1 MKRYNMAN
9 TVTFVSLGPGDPSL
23 ITLKGLKQL
32 QEADIIYAPSTQLK
46 SGKVSSRAYDII
58 TSLGIDSAKIKLFNV
73 PMSKNRDLAVNAY
86 QEVSELIY
94 QAHLEGYQIAIS
106 AEGDAGF
113 YSSSHYVTEYLKLK
127 NIEVDKIPGIPAF
140 IASGALA
147 HLHIAK
153 QEEELHVVPG
163 ILSLEELTGKLNA
176 GHAVV
181 VMKASQCE
189 EVIKAAIKEFPET
202 SFHYFENVGLPT
214 EFYTQDTS
222 TILARSFPYFSLLII
237 KNEAE

>member
-1 MKRYNMAN
+1 MAN
-9 TVTFVSLGPGDPSL
+9 TITFVSLGPGDPSL

-32 QEADIIYAPSTQLK
+32 QEADVIYAPSTQLK
-46 SGKVSSRAYDII
+46 SGKVSSRAFDII
-58 TSLGIDSAKIKLFNV
+58 TSLGVDGAKIKLFDV
-73 PMSKNRDLAVNAY
+73 PMSKNREMAIQAY
-86 QEVSELIY
+86 KEVSELVY
-94 QAHLEGYQIAIS
+94 QAYQEGLQVAIS

-113 YSSSHYVTEYLKLK
+113 YSSSHYVTESLKLK
-127 NIEVDKIPGIPAF
+127 GVEVDKIPGIPAF

-163 ILSLEELTGKLNA
+163 ILTLEELTHKLNA

-189 EVIKAAIKEFPET
+189 EEIKQATKEFPNAY
-202 SFHYFENVGLPT
+202 FHYFENVGLPT
-214 EFYTQDTS
+214 EFYTQDIS
-222 TILARSFPYFSLLII
+222 TILARKFPYFSLLII